1 MALEAQV
8 RKKDLKAERIFTYLV
23 PTSRRFQ
30 KKPTTMFWNTCV
42 SELICWPET
51 IPLTIFRS
59 PDDSGDARLTVSYI
73 GQREEQGG
81 RNGN

>member
-1 MALEAQV
+1 MKLKSEKRPQGREKSLDIPSADEHKIPEEASHYILEYMCERTV
-8 RKKDLKAERIFTYLV
+8 RATV
-23 PTSRRFQ
+23 
-30 KKPTTMFWNTCV
+30 
-42 SELICWPET
+42 
-51 IPLTIFRS
+51 PLTIFRS